1 MRISTNP
8 ILRLSATLAVT
19 LLICV
24 PALADGVLV
33 FGGTGRLG
41 AETVKALIATNE
53 TAETTLR
60 VGVSALP
67 LAQGNP
73 FETFRMPTI
82 TTMAAIFDGFTRLDR
97 DGNAQPALATDWPN
111 IDPPTGVFT
120 LRQGTTFSNGAPLT
134 AEAIVNTVR
143 LHGSMNPDFFKGTV
157 VEAEATEIL
166 AQHSS
171 DKATA
176 EQASLS

>member
-1 MRISTNP
+1 
-8 ILRLSATLAVT
+8 
-19 LLICV
+19 
-24 PALADGVLV
+24 
-33 FGGTGRLG
+33 
-41 AETVKALIATNE
+41 
-53 TAETTLR
+53 
-60 VGVSALP
+60 
-67 LAQGNP
+67 
-73 FETFRMPTI
+73 MPTI

-111 IDPPTGVFT
+111 IDPPTWVFT
-120 LRQGTTFSNGAPLT
+120 LREGTTFSNGAPLT